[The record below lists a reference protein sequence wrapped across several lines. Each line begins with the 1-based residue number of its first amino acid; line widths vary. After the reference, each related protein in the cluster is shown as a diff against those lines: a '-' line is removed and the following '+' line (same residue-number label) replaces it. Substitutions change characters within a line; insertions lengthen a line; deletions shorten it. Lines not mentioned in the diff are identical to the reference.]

1 MARII
6 GAGWGYVRQCMRA
19 SRLRSRGTRR
29 SRRPTSECAGYA
41 RGCRLVPGRS
51 VIARRGQRWPRS
63 ARAHWLSHTPSCLAR
78 PAGARREVR
87 EMVGSAAPPTLA
99 LNPQLPRGFGAH
111 SPSPRR
117 HQQPPFLARW
127 GHPAALLPVVTARG
141 AGRRGAAPAGSDCG
155 TCQMCM
161 PRTRRGELCDLCGC
175 GVWAALSGHTVER
188 RAAH

>member
-1 MARII
+1 
-6 GAGWGYVRQCMRA
+6 MRA
-19 SRLRSRGTRR
+19 SRLRSRDTRR

-111 SPSPRR
+111 SPFPSGVSSHRFWR
-117 HQQPPFLARW
+117 AGATLLRCSLSSR
-127 GHPAALLPVVTARG
+127 PAAQGGAARRRRVVTVVPARC
-141 AGRRGAAPAGSDCG
+141 ACR
-155 TCQMCM
+155 
-161 PRTRRGELCDLCGC
+161 PRTRRGELCDLCFW
-175 GVWAALSGHTVER
+175 VWARTK
-188 RAAH
+188 RAHSQAAMASVYAHRFLQHGTS